1 MKWVHEN
8 WAVKTLLDLYDSGKI
23 NLSPEYQ
30 RNPIWNSKSQRNL
43 IDTIL
48 FSQSMPNFFLLQ
60 KSKSEYEMVDGQQRT
75 RSIID
80 FRNGH
85 IKSSSGV
92 KFGEQSTSEFMNY
105 QLNIT
110 LITSLDKGESIEDF
124 YTLVNSS
131 GLRLNAPEIRK
142 ARYYDTRFLAL
153 CTEMAAL
160 EKFAN
165 LGLFGVATISRMNDV
180 ELVSE
185 LLALLSQGCS
195 EKKEAV
201 DRIFEADVTGEQADE
216 LRNNFKTVVDVLTDF
231 DSIGPL
237 KKTRYK
243 QRADLYT
250 LIDFIWSNRKI
261 TSKGFESCYKI
272 MLAIAPHI
280 RPTQQHCDP
289 LRDYARNCVSQSNS
303 KRARMERSAF
313 FNALMRNPKH
323 TPNDTQKAVA
333 AFLKLGSDLCEIE
346 GAWAIDIT
354 PIEEG
359 Q

>member
-1 MKWVHEN
+1 MKWIHEN
-8 WAVKTLLDLYDSGKI
+8 WAIEKLLKLYNSGKI

-30 RNPIWNSKSQRNL
+30 RNPIWTSKSQKNL

-48 FSQSMPNFFLLQ
+48 SPQPMPNFFLLT
-60 KSKSEYEMVDGQQRT
+60 KSKREYEMVDGQQRT

-85 IKSSSGV
+85 ITSSSGV
-92 KFGEQSTSEFMNY
+92 KFDKTSISAFMNY
-105 QLNIT
+105 KLNIT

-216 LRNNFKTVVDVLTDF
+216 LRNKFITVVDVLTDF
-231 DSIGPL
+231 ESISPL
-237 KKTRYK
+237 KKTRFK
-243 QRADLYT
+243 QR
-250 LIDFIWSNRKI
+250 
-261 TSKGFESCYKI
+261 
-272 MLAIAPHI
+272 
-280 RPTQQHCDP
+280 
-289 LRDYARNCVSQSNS
+289 
-303 KRARMERSAF
+303 
-313 FNALMRNPKH
+313 
-323 TPNDTQKAVA
+323 
-333 AFLKLGSDLCEIE
+333 KLL
-346 GAWAIDIT
+346 
-354 PIEEG
+354 
-359 Q
+359 